1 MVRTWMVAGGLGS
14 FGQRARVCHE
24 PAQVDRISRSIGPFE
39 QLATLTHCSQ
49 SASFARLARGQTMGA
64 FVLIVAFWVSC
75 LPASNVDL
83 GAESCQTSESAEAIR
98 RLLGEFESAQRSA
111 LDSARKSR
119 TAAERQA
126 ADRAMP
132 DRRTYAQR
140 FLELVSATID
150 EAAAVDAL
158 VWVIRHGLRT
168 PEGDE
173 AVQKIA
179 DRNLQSDRIATL
191 CHALGG
197 RGPQGE
203 SLLKRI
209 FDQNPSPGIR
219 GRACPALAFAGSL
232 QLRQVTRTQE
242 NLPANRPEL
251 AEARQHVLQI
261 RKAES
266 AALASEIEDWLRQV
280 IDKFPGVL
288 LEQDIMES
296 CAFLSE
302 NLGPAAGRI
311 LKCIAETHPQPAARW
326 EAECGL
332 AVQQMEVMSLVADL
346 RSVAALPPES
356 KQCAGPA
363 LAAACVF
370 GGETRLCAVDSMVLV
385 REIEQRLQ
393 RIADRVN
400 DIDNPGI
407 FYFHLI
413 MDSPTLS
420 QYHAGTEALLRRAAG
435 GHPDLRFRAG
445 ARRSLAIYL
454 AGIAD
459 LNRTIDSDRDYWI
472 DRLGEDRVTQIR
484 NLNRDRLLD
493 ESLALAEALSN
504 ENRAAGRDADK
515 KLEELRKAIVR
526 PGGDPARP
534 D

>member
-14 FGQRARVCHE
+14 FGQRARVRHA
-24 PAQVDRISRSIGPFE
+24 PAQVDRISRSVGPFE

-49 SASFARLARGQTMGA
+49 SASFARPARGQTMGA
-64 FVLIVAFWVSC
+64 FVLIMAFWVSC

-111 LDSARKSR
+111 LDSARKAR

-158 VWVIRHGLRT
+158 VWVVRHGLRT

-179 DRNLQSDRIATL
+179 DRYLRSDRIATL

-219 GRACPALAFAGSL
+219 GRACLALALAGSL

-251 AEARQHVLQI
+251 AEARQQLLQA
-261 RKAES
+261 RKAKTT
-266 AALASEIEDWLRQV
+266 ALTAEIEHRLREV
-280 IDKFPGVL
+280 LVAFPGVL
-288 LEQDIMES
+288 LDEDITDS
-296 CAFLSE
+296 FAFLSE
-302 NLGPAAGRI
+302 NLGPSAGQIFQRI
-311 LKCIAETHPQPAARW
+311 IETHPQSETRW
-326 EAECGL
+326 EAECGRAL
-332 AVQQMEVMSLVADL
+332 QQTAIASLVADL

-356 KQCAGPA
+356 KRCAVPS

-370 GGETRLCAVDSMVLV
+370 GGETRLNAVDSKALAG
-385 REIEQRLQ
+385 EIEQRLQ
-393 RIADRVN
+393 RIADSVN
-400 DIDNPGI
+400 AINEPGNC
-407 FYFHLI
+407 YRYLI
-413 MDSPTLS
+413 TNSLTFAN
-420 QYHAGTEALLRRAAG
+420 YHAGIETLLRCAAEGHPNSRTRAA
-435 GHPDLRFRAG
+435 

-454 AGIAD
+454 AGLAD
-459 LNRTIDSDRDYWI
+459 LSRTIDSDRAHWV
-472 DRLGEDRVTQIR
+472 DRLGEDRVEQIR
-484 NLNRDRLLD
+484 SLNRDGLMH
-493 ESLALAEALSN
+493 ESIALAAELSK
-504 ENRAAGRDADK
+504 ENREAGRMPDEK
-515 KLEELRKAIVR
+515 IEELGKANVR
-526 PGGDPARP
+526 RGGDPARP